1 MFSTPE
7 ITHGRHRPGRR
18 LRLRLHI
25 AFACFAGV
33 GLFVFCVFHGINK
46 TDSLYGVEMAG
57 AWLVFV
63 AGSYSG
69 ARAFKR
75 GNRSQRI
82 IVLIA
87 LALLGTSVAAM
98 TLLNRAPEFTVPSP
112 SPAGVS
118 E

>member
-1 MFSTPE
+1 M
-7 ITHGRHRPGRR
+7 
-18 LRLRLHI
+18 
-25 AFACFAGV
+25 AFACVAGV
-33 GLFVFCVFHGINK
+33 GLFVFCIVHGISK
-46 TDSLYGVEMAG
+46 TDSFYGLEMAG
-57 AWLVFV
+57 AWIVFL

-69 ARAFKR
+69 VRAFKR

-98 TLLNRAPEFTVPSP
+98 TLLNRAPEYSLPRP
-112 SPAGVS
+112 SPAGAG